1 MFAVAVS
8 MGVAQAAAAE
18 PLQAALVE
26 DLTGK
31 LPRVE
36 FMDYV
41 RSGQVIRLAPHQT
54 IVLSYASS
62 CLRETI
68 TGATIIVGTDQSE
81 VQGGEVIQAIVPC
94 DTGRV
99 VLTGGVTQAGG
110 RSFRGGH

>member
-1 MFAVAVS
+1 MFAVAAS
-8 MGVAQAAAAE
+8 MGVTSAAAAD
-18 PLQAALVE
+18 PLHAALVE

-41 RSGQVIRLAPHQT
+41 RTGQVLRLAPHQT

-62 CLRETI
+62 CLQETI

-81 VQGGEVIQAIVPC
+81 VQGGEVMRTGVSC
-94 DTGRV
+94 GTGRV
-99 VLTGGVTQAGG
+99 VLTGGFTQAGG